1 MNSLLTFEIEGE
13 RRVHDVRQMICSI
26 EPWSGARVGK
36 QLRIRRGPLAL
47 GRVRDDG
54 IKIWDPIVTS

>member
-1 MNSLLTFEIEGE
+1 
-13 RRVHDVRQMICSI
+13 MIRSI

-54 IKIWDPIVTS
+54 IKIWDGTRLLLVSTI